1 MLVPRTSVLSDS
13 SMLRSGWAI
22 DGAVR
27 EVSSGNIRRAGAA
40 RQTKSPGARR
50 AVSVARDA
58 KLTFARNGKLTGRGI
73 IPIFSTNSPLCGPL
87 RKSLSPRALVSS

>member
-1 MLVPRTSVLSDS
+1 MMLVPRTSVLSDS

-40 RQTKSPGARR
+40 RAGKSEERSARCR
-50 AVSVARDA
+50 
-58 KLTFARNGKLTGRGI
+58 
-73 IPIFSTNSPLCGPL
+73 
-87 RKSLSPRALVSS
+87 SLGMQS